1 MGRTYGLE
9 YDCRRVHCSC
19 RWHECGSVHGRRRV
33 RGRWRVDEESAGR
46 RVVGGDGDGV
56 GGVVGGRDEKGR
68 GSLDLV
74 VNLRREGRLGSHRL

>member
-1 MGRTYGLE
+1 MGRTDGLE
-9 YDCRRVHCSC
+9 YDCRRVHCRC
-19 RWHECGSVHGRRRV
+19 RRHEGGSVHGRRWV
-33 RGRWRVDEESAGR
+33 RGGRRVDEESAGR

-74 VNLRREGRLGSHRL
+74 VNLRS